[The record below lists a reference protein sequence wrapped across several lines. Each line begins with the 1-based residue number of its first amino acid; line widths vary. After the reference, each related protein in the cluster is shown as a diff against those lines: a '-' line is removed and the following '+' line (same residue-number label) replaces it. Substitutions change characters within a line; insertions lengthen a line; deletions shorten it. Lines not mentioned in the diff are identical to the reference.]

1 MSAPQPAPAF
11 TLDHINGYPVSLG
24 DFRGRVVVVL
34 FGGRNSAEQTRQI
47 ARTLGA
53 RYSLDQLPVL
63 SILDMSGV
71 PRLMQGIIKGQIQ
84 KIHQEAVQEMVR
96 DNQAAGLPV
105 PADPARAICMLPDW
119 DGKVIA
125 SFGVSGVDRQ
135 AVAVLVDA
143 EGAIRGYGAGAQGG
157 EQILAAFSGA

>member
-1 MSAPQPAPAF
+1 MSAPQSAPAF
-11 TLDHINGYPVSLG
+11 TLDHINGYPVSLS
-24 DFRGRVVVVL
+24 DYRGRIVVIL
-34 FGGRNSAEQTRQI
+34 FGGKNSSEQTRQI

-53 RYSLDQLPVL
+53 RYSRDQLPII

-84 KIHQEAVQEMVR
+84 KAHQEAVQEMLR
-96 DNQAAGLPV
+96 DVQADGVPA

-135 AVAVLVDA
+135 AVAVLVDG
-143 EGAIRGYGAGAQGG
+143 EGYIRGYGAGAQGG
-157 EQILAAFSGA
+157 EQILAAFGG